1 MKQIKKWSQGKDPFI
16 VGMSLLI
23 AGFANEYLELSKIH
37 RKGKRLEGD
46 IHLPKLKTWNNL
58 YHNDKR
64 VVKEL
69 ISAFGLEKI
78 SKNQKENLENV
89 LLKSEVLKKKLF
101 SMISKSEEGFSEE
114 EFKIIEEFKNEAIE
128 NFTCEI
134 EEKERE
140 IFLEKLT
147 KPGIIFALRVT
158 IPCLTFYKIMPSQ
171 LIKKAEGGDD
181 VALEQLIRL
190 DKSVIFNPKIS
201 EIIHQA
207 QALKRQ
213 ERMSM
218 IRKAFIS
225 KPKAPLK
232 MSTIKFQLGGLI
244 SYFSILT
251 NCKLSAKDIRNMYD
265 AIAQDMNID
274 AIDPDFGSMGSE
286 TFAKNIQDYR
296 NIWQNLIL
304 GGKKII

>member
-1 MKQIKKWSQGKDPFI
+1 MKHVRKWSEGKDPFI

-58 YHNDKR
+58 YRNDKR
-64 VVKEL
+64 VMKEL
-69 ISAFGLEKI
+69 MSAFGMEKI
-78 SKNQKENLENV
+78 SKSQKESLENV
-89 LLKSEVLKKKLF
+89 LLKNEILRKKLF
-101 SMISKSEEGFSEE
+101 RMISKSEEGHSEE
-114 EFKIIEEFKNEAIE
+114 EIRILEEFKEEVIQ
-128 NFTCEI
+128 NFKCEI

-147 KPGIIFALRVT
+147 KPGIIFAIRVT
-158 IPCLTFYKIMPSQ
+158 IPCLTFYKVMPSQ
-171 LIKKAEGGDD
+171 LIRKAEGGDD

-190 DKSVIFNPKIS
+190 DKSAIFNPKIS

-244 SYFSILT
+244 SFFSILT